1 MFEQLK
7 QWDRELF
14 VYLNG
19 LGIEDYDNFWIWFT
33 QIRHWI
39 PLYILFFVLF
49 FMAFHKKKAIYSSV
63 FLLVSWAV
71 TFGLTFWT
79 KNVVDRLRPNN
90 NPEINEIIRILQE
103 PTNFSFFSGHTSSAF
118 VLVTFVV
125 LVLRKTYKWI
135 WLLYIWAFMLSLS
148 RIFVGV
154 HYPSDLFVGG
164 LVGVLMAWIFY
175 KIYLKYES
183 RFY

>member
-49 FMAFHKKKAIYSSV
+49 FLAFRKKKAIYASI

-79 KNVVDRLRPNN
+79 KNIVDRLRPNN
-90 NPEINEIIRILQE
+90 NPEINENQ
-103 PTNFSFFSGHTSSAF
+103 
-118 VLVTFVV
+118 
-125 LVLRKTYKWI
+125 
-135 WLLYIWAFMLSLS
+135 
-148 RIFVGV
+148 
-154 HYPSDLFVGG
+154 
-164 LVGVLMAWIFY
+164 
-175 KIYLKYES
+175 
-183 RFY
+183 